1 MTGLSDYELRSTPGL
16 FNRLDLSGRH
26 MGFKATSPD
35 EVALWQDELR
45 GEVWRLLGLG
55 AFPDDKSDL
64 KPTVVKTIETPDF
77 MCDIIVLQTVEGEYM
92 PCYVLTPHNAEKP
105 YKPVIALHGHGTWG
119 AKSLVG
125 LEDSPAEANYIRDYK
140 ADYARQI
147 AREGYQVFV
156 PMLRGFGERME
167 DRELQLMQTDR
178 KTEEGIWSCQELGLN
193 ALLCGQTLMG
203 LRVWDIMRLIDY
215 IHTLPDVQLDHLP
228 CVGLSGGGTATMYVT
243 ALDQR
248 ITSAYISGAI
258 NTFRDSLMSISH
270 CVCNY
275 VPHLPQY
282 AEMAD
287 VAGLIA
293 PRSLMVENG
302 ASDPIYPAAGVEAA
316 KAVLREVYAAVG
328 KPERLTA
335 HTFEGQHRWDGEPVA
350 AWLAG
355 QYP

>member
-1 MTGLSDYELRSTPGL
+1 MTGLGDYELRSTPGL

-26 MGFKATSPD
+26 MGFKATTPD

-64 KPTVVKTIETPDF
+64 NPTLVETIETPDF
-77 MCDIIVLQTVEGEYM
+77 ICHVIVLQTVENEYM

-125 LEDSPAEANYIRDYK
+125 LEDSPAEADYIRSYK

-215 IHTLPDVQLDHLP
+215 IHTRPDVQLDRLP
-228 CVGLSGGGTATMYVT
+228 CVGLSGGGTATMYAT

-293 PRSLMVENG
+293 PRPLMVENG

-335 HTFEGQHRWDGEPVA
+335 HTFEGQHRWDGQPIA
-350 AWLAG
+350 GWLAA

>member
-1 MTGLSDYELRSTPGL
+1 MSGLSDYELRSTPGL
-16 FNRLDLSGRH
+16 FNRLDISGRH
-26 MGFKATSPD
+26 MGFKATTPD
-35 EVALWQDELR
+35 AVSLWQDELR

-55 AFPDDKSDL
+55 AFPNDKSDL
-64 KPTVVKTIETPDF
+64 KPKIVETIETPDF
-77 MCDIIVLQTVEGEYM
+77 LCDVVVLQTVEDEYM
-92 PCYVLTPHNAEKP
+92 PCYVLTPYKAEKP

-125 LEDSPAEANYIRDYK
+125 LADSPAEEIYIRDYK

-167 DRELQLMQTDR
+167 DRERQLMQTER
-178 KTEEGIWSCQELGLN
+178 KNDGGIWSCQELGLN
-193 ALLCGQTLMG
+193 ALMCGQTLMG
-203 LRVWDIMRLIDY
+203 LRVWDIMRLVDY
-215 IHTLPDVQLDHLP
+215 IYTRPNVQLDHLP
-228 CVGLSGGGTATMYVT
+228 CVGLSGGGTATMYTT

-293 PRSLMVENG
+293 PRPLLVENG
-302 ASDPIYPAAGVEAA
+302 DADPIYPEAGVQAA
-316 KAVLREVYAAVG
+316 VSVLRQVYAAAG
-328 KPERLTA
+328 KPENLST
-335 HTFEGQHRWDGEPVA
+335 HTFKGQHRWDGAPIA
-350 AWLAG
+350 DWLAG
-355 QYP
+355 QY